1 MLDPS
6 LLEAYQQTNYY
17 FGDTLLNVD
26 KRSSKVAFLL
36 QPFAPAGGFFITA
49 WNPLGQ
55 ELALEEN
62 QKSNQT
68 LKEELLKQDLN
79 VTDGYGESKDGK
91 WREDSFFAYPID
103 KETSIKLCCD
113 FHQNAVVYVN
123 YDGLPELLLNP
134 DIS

>member
-6 LLEAYQQTNYY
+6 LLDAYQQTNYY
-17 FGDTLLNVD
+17 FGDTLLNVNEP
-26 KRSSKVAFLL
+26 SSKAASLL
-36 QPFAPAGGFFITA
+36 RPFAPAGGFFITA
-49 WNPLGQ
+49 WNPLGK
-55 ELALEEN
+55 ELTPEEN
-62 QKSNQT
+62 QKANQT
-68 LKEELLKQDLN
+68 LKEKLLKQDLN

-113 FHQNAVVYVN
+113 FHQHAVVYVN

-134 DIS
+134 DVS